1 MPGLSLHL
9 APGAP
14 WVWLALASLA
24 FVGLAIWAYA
34 FRSPPLAARTRR
46 LLALLRAVSLAVL
59 AWLLAM
65 PVLERAL
72 PASGTRVLLLLD
84 RSLSMEREERAG
96 GGTRAEAAGRALDEL
111 RAALRGRARIE
122 ERAFAGALLSD
133 SATADGERAASAPGT
148 ALGELGR
155 LPVERRPDG
164 VVLVTD
170 GAVNAGE
177 DPVAA
182 ARALGV
188 PVHGVLVGERAG
200 LDRGIAGVEAS
211 AEARVGEATPVRV
224 RVVSDEPAGAPI
236 EVRLEDQGRLLARTT
251 VPAPGPGAEAL
262 AELRVVPARPG
273 LALWTARVAPLERDA
288 SADDDAHG
296 VAVPVAPGRLGVLVL
311 SAGLNWDL
319 TFLRRALAGDS
330 TVALDTR
337 VREPDGGW
345 RSLERGRAAPL
356 AAGDLAGRSV
366 VVLDGLAAADLAAP
380 LDAAIASFV
389 RGGGGLLLLA
399 GTDPGAARFARG
411 ALARELAFRV
421 VAPPAGPSGPEP
433 QPAAADL
440 LAWDDDPARG
450 ARAWRE
456 AAPLADAAAL
466 ATSTADRVLL
476 AGRGGGPPLW
486 LARAVGRGQVLL
498 VNGTGTWRWSLNAVD
513 DLAGERGRRL
523 WRKTVRWL
531 AEPVH
536 GEPLR
541 VSAERRLVPG
551 GERVRLDALLQ
562 DERFQP
568 VAGAEIRA
576 ELTGP
581 GGASRRVTFTPGGP
595 GAYSASFASPGPG
608 RWQVTARAS
617 RAGRELGRARS
628 EFVVDRWTLEAL
640 RAQPDSAALAAIAEA
655 GGGSV
660 SRAADAGR
668 WARSL
673 DLRALAR
680 QRSASTRLWESPW
693 LFALIVAMLSV
704 EWGWRRRRGLM

>member
-1 MPGLSLHL
+1 MNGQSLHL
-9 APGAP
+9 APNAP
-14 WVWLALASLA
+14 WVWLALASLG
-24 FVGLAIWAYA
+24 FVVLAVWAYA
-34 FRSPPLAARTRR
+34 FRSPPLAARSRR

-65 PVLERAL
+65 PVLERVL
-72 PASGTRVLLLLD
+72 PASGTRVLILRD
-84 RSLSMEREERAG
+84 RSSSMEREERAG
-96 GGTRAEAAGRALDEL
+96 GGTRAQAAERAIEEL
-111 RAALRGRARIE
+111 GGALRGRARLE
-122 ERAFAGALLSD
+122 ERAFAGALLAD
-133 SATADGERAASAPGT
+133 TAVAAGERAASAPGA
-148 ALGELGR
+148 ALAALAR

-164 VVLVTD
+164 VILVSD

-177 DPVAA
+177 DPAAA

-188 PVHGVLVGERAG
+188 PVHGVLVGERTG
-200 LDRGIAGVEAS
+200 VDRGIAGVESS

-224 RVVSDEPAGAPI
+224 RVVSDEPSGTPI

-273 LALWTARVAPLERDA
+273 LALWTARVAPLEGDR

-296 VAVPVAPGRLGVLVL
+296 VAVPVSPGRLGVLVL

-337 VREPDGGW
+337 VRGSDGGW
-345 RSLERGRAAPL
+345 RSLERGRARPL
-356 AAGDLAGRSV
+356 TTGDLAGRSV
-366 VVLDGLAAADLAAP
+366 VVLDGLSGADVGGA
-380 LDAAIASFV
+380 LDAALASFV

-399 GTDPGAARFARG
+399 GPEPGAGRFARG
-411 ALARELAFRV
+411 ALARELTFARL
-421 VAPPAGPSGPEP
+421 APPAGPVGPEP
-433 QPAAADL
+433 QPAGAEL

-456 AAPLADAAAL
+456 AAPLAEAASIAPS
-466 ATSTADRVLL
+466 AADRVLL
-476 AGRGGGPPLW
+476 AGRNGGPPLW

-498 VNGTGTWRWSLNAVD
+498 VNGGGTWRWSLNALD
-513 DLAGERGRRL
+513 ELAGERGRRL

-541 VSAERRLVPG
+541 VTAERRLVPG
-551 GERVRLDALLQ
+551 GEPVRLDALLQ
-562 DERFQP
+562 DERFRP
-568 VAGAEIRA
+568 VAGAEVRA

-581 GGASRRVTFTPGGP
+581 AGASLRVAFAPGGP
-595 GAYSASFASPGPG
+595 GAYTASFPSPGPG
-608 RWQVTARAS
+608 RWQVTARAI
-617 RAGRELGRARS
+617 RAGRELGRARA

-640 RAQPDSAALAAIAEA
+640 RAQPDSGSLAAIAEA
-655 GGGSV
+655 SGGSMT
-660 SRAADAGR
+660 RASQAER

-673 DLRALAR
+673 DTRSLVR

-693 LFALIVAMLSV
+693 LFALVVAMLSL